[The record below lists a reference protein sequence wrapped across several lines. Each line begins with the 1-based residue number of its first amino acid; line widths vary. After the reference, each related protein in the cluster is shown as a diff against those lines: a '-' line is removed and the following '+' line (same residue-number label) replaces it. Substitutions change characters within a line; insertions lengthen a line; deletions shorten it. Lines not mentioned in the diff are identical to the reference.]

1 MSVFNVS
8 QTESTASLNAVE
20 RNTSGDRLNENLP
33 NTNVFGQPMVTLTNR
48 NNGINNNSV
57 SVNIGSG
64 GGIVVNNTIGSG
76 DGGKPGSGIS
86 SSVSGGG
93 FQSDLCSDSEEDC
106 ERTAKKLA
114 VNKWLTNFEDVSI
127 GNDDDDK
134 ICGTK

>member
-8 QTESTASLNAVE
+8 QTESTASINAVE

-33 NTNVFGQPMVTLTNR
+33 NTNIIGQPMVTITNR

-57 SVNIGSG
+57 NVNAGCGG
-64 GGIVVNNTIGSG
+64 GGIVTNNTITIGDSG
-76 DGGKPGSGIS
+76 KSSGIGIS

-106 ERTAKKLA
+106 ERTAKKLT
-114 VNKWLTNFEDVSI
+114 VNKWLTNYEDVSI
-127 GNDDDDK
+127 
-134 ICGTK
+134 